1 MVGRLVVVVMIVF
14 VCVFVVVVVLLFIV
28 MPLSDLQGLEARQGA
43 GWTPRRGRG
52 WSGRVD
58 NLCKT
63 IRSWISLFSHG

>member
-1 MVGRLVVVVMIVF
+1 MVGRLVVVVVVAVMIVY
-14 VCVFVVVVVLLFIV
+14 VCVNVVVVALLFIV
-28 MPLSDLQGLEARQGA
+28 MPLSDLQGLEARQGV

-63 IRSWISLFSHG
+63 TRSWISC